1 MGVPIKLI
9 LKEIGS
15 RINNIGTIVDTDP
28 NNDETT
34 SYVGKMLQRAGA
46 GVGAGAFAG
55 GIKDMNN
62 MKDTASA
69 ADAASA
75 ASDAKDAA
83 EAASAAKDMAD
94 AASAAKDVA
103 SAASDKNI
111 KDITT
116 SNTADVIER
125 AYKQLDD
132 IIYKYNS
139 KGQALGE
146 DDKLRA
152 GITAQSMEG
161 SILES
166 AVIEDPNTGYKMV
179 DTRHLALANAA
190 AIKEIFERLD
200 RIEGRNE
207 I

>member
-1 MGVPIKLI
+1 MAVPVKMI

-34 SYVGKMLQRAGA
+34 SYMGKMLEGAGSFGGGLKDIGSFKDNFNSKDAAGA
-46 GVGAGAFAG
+46 AG
-55 GIKDMNN
+55 
-62 MKDTASA
+62 
-69 ADAASA
+69 
-75 ASDAKDAA
+75 DAKD
-83 EAASAAKDMAD
+83 AASAAKDAAD

-103 SAASDKNI
+103 SAVSDKNL
-111 KDITT
+111 KDIDKNSSTE
-116 SNTADVIER
+116 DIIER
-125 AYKQLDD
+125 AYKGLDD

-166 AVIEDPNTGYKMV
+166 AVMEDPATGYKMV

-200 RIEGRNE
+200 KLEGKQ
-207 I
+207 

>member
-1 MGVPIKLI
+1 MDARLI

-15 RINNIGTIVDTDP
+15 RINNIGTIVDTNP

-34 SYVGKMLQRAGA
+34 SYAGKMLQ
-46 GVGAGAFAG
+46 GAGAFGGGLKDIKDNFSSKDAAG
-55 GIKDMNN
+55 GLKDIKDAFNS
-62 MKDTASA
+62 KDA
-69 ADAASA
+69 ADAASTV
-75 ASDAKDAA
+75 
-83 EAASAAKDMAD
+83 
-94 AASAAKDVA
+94 KDVA
-103 SAASDKNI
+103 AAVSDKNL
-111 KDITT
+111 KDIDKNDT
-116 SNTADVIER
+116 TADIIEK
-125 AYKQLDD
+125 AYKGLDD

-166 AVIEDPNTGYKMV
+166 AVMEDPATGYKMV

-200 RIEGRNE
+200 KLEGK
-207 I
+207 

>member
-1 MGVPIKLI
+1 MDARLI

-34 SYVGKMLQRAGA
+34 SYMGKMVQ
-46 GVGAGAFAG
+46 GAGAFGG
-55 GIKDMNN
+55 GIKDIGGL
-62 MKDTASA
+62 KDNFSSKDFKDVK
-69 ADAASA
+69 DAAGA
-75 ASDAKDAA
+75 AKDAA
-83 EAASAAKDMAD
+83 S

-103 SAASDKNI
+103 SAVSDKNL
-111 KDITT
+111 KDIEKNDT
-116 SNTADVIER
+116 TADIIER
-125 AYKQLDD
+125 AYKGLDD
-132 IIYKYNS
+132 IIYRYNR

-146 DDKLRA
+146 DDQLRA
-152 GITAQSMEG
+152 GVTAQSMEG

-166 AVIEDPNTGYKMV
+166 AVMEDPATGYKMV

-200 RIEGRNE
+200 KLEGKK
-207 I
+207 

>member
-1 MGVPIKLI
+1 MGARLI

-34 SYVGKMLQRAGA
+34 SYAGKMLQGT
-46 GVGAGAFAG
+46 GAFG
-55 GIKDMNN
+55 GGLKDIKDNF
-62 MKDTASA
+62 S
-69 ADAASA
+69 S
-75 ASDAKDAA
+75 KDAA
-83 EAASAAKDMAD
+83 
-94 AASAAKDVA
+94 DV
-103 SAASDKNI
+103 ASDKNI
-111 KDITT
+111 KDIDKT
-116 SNTADVIER
+116 SNTADIIEK
-125 AYKQLDD
+125 AYKGLDD
-132 IIYKYNS
+132 IIYRYNQ

-152 GITAQSMEG
+152 GITAQSMQG

-166 AVIEDPNTGYKMV
+166 AVMEDPATGYKMV

-200 RIEGRNE
+200 KLEGKQ
-207 I
+207 

>member
-1 MGVPIKLI
+1 MSARLI

-15 RINNIGTIVDTDP
+15 RINNIGTIVDTNP

-34 SYVGKMLQRAGA
+34 SYAGKMLQ
-46 GVGAGAFAG
+46 GAGAFG
-55 GIKDMNN
+55 GGTKGTGSFKDNFN
-62 MKDTASA
+62 SK
-69 ADAASA
+69 DAASA
-75 ASDAKDAA
+75 AGDAKDAA
-83 EAASAAKDMAD
+83 KDAAS

-103 SAASDKNI
+103 SAVSDKNL
-111 KDITT
+111 KDIDKT
-116 SNTADVIER
+116 STTADIIEK
-125 AYKQLDD
+125 AYKGLDD
-132 IIYKYNS
+132 IIYRYNH

-152 GITAQSMEG
+152 GVTAQSMEG

-166 AVIEDPNTGYKMV
+166 AVMEDPATGYKMV

-200 RIEGRNE
+200 KLEGKQ
-207 I
+207 

>member
-1 MGVPIKLI
+1 MSARLI

-15 RINNIGTIVDTDP
+15 RINNIGTIVDTNP

-34 SYVGKMLQRAGA
+34 SYMGKMLE
-46 GVGAGAFAG
+46 GAGAFG
-55 GIKDMNN
+55 GGLKDIKDNFKFN
-62 MKDTASA
+62 SKDA

-75 ASDAKDAA
+75 AKDA
-83 EAASAAKDMAD
+83 AD

-103 SAASDKNI
+103 SAVSDKNL
-111 KDITT
+111 KDIDKT
-116 SNTADVIER
+116 STADIIEK
-125 AYKQLDD
+125 AYKGLDD

-146 DDKLRA
+146 DDQLRA
-152 GITAQSMEG
+152 GVTAQSMEG

-166 AVIEDPNTGYKMV
+166 AVMEDPATGYKMV

-200 RIEGRNE
+200 KLEGKQ
-207 I
+207 

>member
-1 MGVPIKLI
+1 MSARLI

-34 SYVGKMLQRAGA
+34 SYMGKMVQ
-46 GVGAGAFAG
+46 GAGAFG
-55 GIKDMNN
+55 GGLKDIKDNFKFN
-62 MKDTASA
+62 SKDA

-75 ASDAKDAA
+75 AK
-83 EAASAAKDMAD
+83 D

-103 SAASDKNI
+103 SAVSDKNL
-111 KDITT
+111 KDIDKNGT
-116 SNTADVIER
+116 TADIIEK
-125 AYKQLDD
+125 AYKGLDD
-132 IIYKYNS
+132 IIYKDNS

-166 AVIEDPNTGYKMV
+166 AVMEDPATGYKMV

-200 RIEGRNE
+200 KLEGKQ
-207 I
+207 

>member
-1 MGVPIKLI
+1 MSARLI

-34 SYVGKMLQRAGA
+34 SYMGKMLQGS
-46 GVGAGAFAG
+46 GAFG
-55 GIKDMNN
+55 GGLKDIGSF
-62 MKDTASA
+62 KDNFKNS
-69 ADAASA
+69 
-75 ASDAKDAA
+75 KDA
-83 EAASAAKDMAD
+83 AD

-103 SAASDKNI
+103 SAVSDKNL
-111 KDITT
+111 KDIDKT
-116 SNTADVIER
+116 STTADIIEK
-125 AYKQLDD
+125 AYKGLDD
-132 IIYKYNS
+132 IIYKYNQ
-139 KGQALGE
+139 KGQSLGE

-166 AVIEDPNTGYKMV
+166 AVMEDPATGYKMV

-200 RIEGRNE
+200 KLEGKQ
-207 I
+207 

>member
-1 MGVPIKLI
+1 MSVPIRMI

-34 SYVGKMLQRAGA
+34 SYMGKMVQ
-46 GVGAGAFAG
+46 GAGAFG
-55 GIKDMNN
+55 GGLKDIKDNFSS
-62 MKDTASA
+62 KDAK
-69 ADAASA
+69 
-75 ASDAKDAA
+75 DAKDAA
-83 EAASAAKDMAD
+83 DAAKDV
-94 AASAAKDVA
+94 ASVAKDVA
-103 SAASDKNI
+103 SAASDKNL
-111 KDITT
+111 KDIDKTK
-116 SNTADVIER
+116 TADIIEK
-125 AYKQLDD
+125 AYKGLDD
-132 IIYKYNS
+132 IIYRYNK

-152 GITAQSMEG
+152 GVTAQSMQG

-166 AVIEDPNTGYKMV
+166 AVMEDPATGYKMV

-200 RIEGRNE
+200 KLEGKQ
-207 I
+207 

>member
-1 MGVPIKLI
+1 MSARLI

-34 SYVGKMLQRAGA
+34 SYMGKMLQ
-46 GVGAGAFAG
+46 GAGAFG
-55 GIKDMNN
+55 GGLKDIKDNFSS
-62 MKDTASA
+62 KDA
-69 ADAASA
+69 AGAASA
-75 ASDAKDAA
+75 ASD
-83 EAASAAKDMAD
+83 E
-94 AASAAKDVA
+94 
-103 SAASDKNI
+103 NL
-111 KDITT
+111 KDIDKT
-116 SNTADVIER
+116 STTADIIEK
-125 AYKQLDD
+125 AYKGLDD

-146 DDKLRA
+146 DDQLRA
-152 GITAQSMEG
+152 GVTAQSMEG

-166 AVIEDPNTGYKMV
+166 AVMEDPATGYKMV

-200 RIEGRNE
+200 KLEGKQ
-207 I
+207 

>member
-1 MGVPIKLI
+1 MAVPIKMI

-34 SYVGKMLQRAGA
+34 SYMGKMLEGN
-46 GVGAGAFAG
+46 GAFG
-55 GIKDMNN
+55 GGLKDIGSL
-62 MKDTASA
+62 KDNFNSKDA
-69 ADAASA
+69 ADAAST
-75 ASDAKDAA
+75 
-83 EAASAAKDMAD
+83 
-94 AASAAKDVA
+94 AKDVA
-103 SAASDKNI
+103 SAIASDKNI
-111 KDITT
+111 KDIDKT
-116 SNTADVIER
+116 SNTADIIEK
-125 AYKQLDD
+125 AYKGLDD

-166 AVIEDPNTGYKMV
+166 AVMEDPATGYKMV

-200 RIEGRNE
+200 KLEGKK
-207 I
+207 

>member
-1 MGVPIKLI
+1 MDARLI

-34 SYVGKMLQRAGA
+34 SYMGKMLEGA
-46 GVGAGAFAG
+46 GSFGGGLKDIGKLKDNFSSKGAA
-55 GIKDMNN
+55 
-62 MKDTASA
+62 
-69 ADAASA
+69 
-75 ASDAKDAA
+75 DAA
-83 EAASAAKDMAD
+83 EAASAAKDV
-94 AASAAKDVA
+94 AAAI
-103 SAASDKNI
+103 SDKNLKAI
-111 KDITT
+111 DKTK
-116 SNTADVIER
+116 TADIIEK
-125 AYKQLDD
+125 AYKGLDD
-132 IIYKYNS
+132 IIYRYNQ

-166 AVIEDPNTGYKMV
+166 AVMEDPATGYKMV

-200 RIEGRNE
+200 KLEGKK
-207 I
+207 

>member
-1 MGVPIKLI
+1 MDARII

-34 SYVGKMLQRAGA
+34 SYAGKMVQ
-46 GVGAGAFAG
+46 GAGAFG
-55 GIKDMNN
+55 GGTKGIGSFKDNFN
-62 MKDTASA
+62 SK
-69 ADAASA
+69 DAASA
-75 ASDAKDAA
+75 AGDAK
-83 EAASAAKDMAD
+83 D
-94 AASAAKDVA
+94 AASAAKDAASVA
-103 SAASDKNI
+103 SAASDENL
-111 KDITT
+111 KDIDKTGT
-116 SNTADVIER
+116 TADIIEK
-125 AYKQLDD
+125 AYKGLDD

-152 GITAQSMEG
+152 GVTAQSMEG

-166 AVIEDPNTGYKMV
+166 AVMEDPATGYKMV

-200 RIEGRNE
+200 KLEGKQ
-207 I
+207 

>member
-28 NNDETT
+28 DNDETT
-34 SYVGKMLQRAGA
+34 SYAGKMLQGA
-46 GVGAGAFAG
+46 GAGAFAG
-55 GIKDMNN
+55 GIKDMKN
-62 MKDTASA
+62 MKDT
-69 ADAASA
+69 
-75 ASDAKDAA
+75 KDTA
-83 EAASAAKDMAD
+83 EAAKDMAD
-94 AASAAKDVA
+94 TASAAKDVA
-103 SAASDKNI
+103 SAASAASDENI
-111 KDITT
+111 KDITST
-116 SNTADVIER
+116 NTADVIEK

-166 AVIEDPNTGYKMV
+166 AVIEDPESGYKMV

-200 RIEGRNE
+200 RIEGRR
-207 I
+207 

>member
-1 MGVPIKLI
+1 MSARLI

-15 RINNIGTIVDTDP
+15 RINNIGTIVDTNP

-34 SYVGKMLQRAGA
+34 SYMGKILQGD
-46 GVGAGAFAG
+46 GAFG
-55 GIKDMNN
+55 GGLKDIKDNFSS
-62 MKDTASA
+62 KDAST
-69 ADAASA
+69 A
-75 ASDAKDAA
+75 ASD
-83 EAASAAKDMAD
+83 E
-94 AASAAKDVA
+94 
-103 SAASDKNI
+103 NI
-111 KDITT
+111 KDIDKT
-116 SNTADVIER
+116 SNTADIIEK
-125 AYKQLDD
+125 AYKGLDD

-152 GITAQSMEG
+152 GVTAQSMEG

-166 AVIEDPNTGYKMV
+166 AVMEDPATGYKMV

-200 RIEGRNE
+200 KLEGKQ
-207 I
+207 

>member
-1 MGVPIKLI
+1 MAVPIKMI

-34 SYVGKMLQRAGA
+34 SYMGKMLEGD
-46 GVGAGAFAG
+46 GAFG
-55 GIKDMNN
+55 GGLKDIGSF
-62 MKDTASA
+62 KDNFNSK
-69 ADAASA
+69 
-75 ASDAKDAA
+75 DAKDV
-83 EAASAAKDMAD
+83 AD
-94 AASAAKDVA
+94 AAKDVA
-103 SAASDKNI
+103 AAVSDKNI
-111 KDITT
+111 KDIAKT
-116 SNTADVIER
+116 NTADIIEK
-125 AYKQLDD
+125 AYKGLDD

-161 SILES
+161 TILES
-166 AVIEDPNTGYKMV
+166 AVMEDPATGYKMV

-190 AIKEIFERLD
+190 AIKEIFEKIDELEKL
-200 RIEGRNE
+200 IKK
-207 I
+207 

>member
-1 MGVPIKLI
+1 MDARII

-34 SYVGKMLQRAGA
+34 SYAGKMIQGE
-46 GVGAGAFAG
+46 G
-55 GIKDMNN
+55 
-62 MKDTASA
+62 
-69 ADAASA
+69 
-75 ASDAKDAA
+75 
-83 EAASAAKDMAD
+83 
-94 AASAAKDVA
+94 
-103 SAASDKNI
+103 AASDKNI
-111 KDITT
+111 KDIDKT
-116 SNTADVIER
+116 SNTADIIEK
-125 AYKQLDD
+125 AYKGLDD

-152 GITAQSMEG
+152 GVTAQSMEG

-166 AVIEDPNTGYKMV
+166 AVMEDPATGYKMV

-200 RIEGRNE
+200 KLEGKQ
-207 I
+207 